1 MTRTSC
7 WSAAGSS
14 RRKRTSR
21 RSSSSRPSAWRTW
34 GQLAGGVAHD
44 FNNLLVVI
52 LNYVT
57 FASEQLTAATG
68 SDWARCCESAGSDLG
83 QIKRAGER
91 AASLTRQLLAFAR
104 REVIQ
109 PQVLD
114 LGTVITGVEEM
125 LDRTLGEGVELV
137 ISLAGDLHPVLVDPG
152 QLGQVLVNLA
162 VNAATPCP
170 PGAG

>member
-1 MTRTSC
+1 M
-7 WSAAGSS
+7 
-14 RRKRTSR
+14 
-21 RSSSSRPSAWRTW
+21 
-34 GQLAGGVAHD
+34 
-44 FNNLLVVI
+44 I

-125 LDRTLGEGVELV
+125 LDRTLAEGVELV
-137 ISLAGDLHPVLVDPG
+137 ISLAGDLHPVLADPG